1 MKQTFWA
8 LSNITSGQDLSKS
21 IFDEFIR
28 LMPTNLVDG
37 QQNHQTS
44 FDRMVQNS
52 FLVLEIIDVK
62 DSQLFIESVFAVCN
76 FLTECSVDQLLE
88 IRNKVVIDL
97 MVYVI
102 ERREFILK
110 AKNGPML
117 LSSVLETLERLFE
130 MNKTVE

>member
-28 LMPTNLVDG
+28 LMPTNLIDG

-62 DSQLFIESVFAVCN
+62 DSQVFIESVFAVCN

>member
-62 DSQLFIESVFAVCN
+62 DSQVFIESVFAVCN

>member
-62 DSQLFIESVFAVCN
+62 DSQVFIESVFAVCN
-76 FLTECSVDQLLE
+76 FLTECSVD
-88 IRNKVVIDL
+88 
-97 MVYVI
+97 
-102 ERREFILK
+102 
-110 AKNGPML
+110 
-117 LSSVLETLERLFE
+117 
-130 MNKTVE
+130 

>member
-1 MKQTFWA
+1 M
-8 LSNITSGQDLSKS
+8 
-21 IFDEFIR
+21 
-28 LMPTNLVDG
+28 
-37 QQNHQTS
+37 
-44 FDRMVQNS
+44 
-52 FLVLEIIDVK
+52 
-62 DSQLFIESVFAVCN
+62 
-76 FLTECSVDQLLE
+76 LE